1 MERFFFDRIVRTAY
15 SEVYYIYDEDVHIG
29 ELHMHI
35 LKNSA
40 SRFTLILDKDV
51 TDIVENTLLE
61 QIDLNLA
68 NDFDVP
74 YYGYYINVFKGTLE
88 DEYEIINDNSELS
101 K

>member
-1 MERFFFDRIVRTAY
+1 MEKFNFDRIVRTSY
-15 SEVYYIYDEDVHIG
+15 SEVYYIYDEDIRIG

-51 TDIVENTLLE
+51 SSVDENSLLE
-61 QIDLNLA
+61 QIDLELA

-74 YYGYYINVFKGTLE
+74 YFGYYINVFRGVLE
-88 DEYEIINDNSELS
+88 DEYEVVNDVNDN
-101 K
+101 